1 MDYYTSIEQ
10 FPVILSAED
19 LAKALNV
26 SISTSYRLLH
36 SKGFPVVTIGKRR
49 MVSKNDLVKWIKQQT
64 VCTLN

>member
-36 SKGFPVVTIGKRR
+36 SKGFPVVTIGKRK
-49 MVSKNDLVKWIKQQT
+49 MVNKNDLVKWIKQQT